1 MYFILNKYIM
11 HSPSLFQT
19 STAQL
24 FQKQNEKKSTNFQ
37 FFKPGNSLVSYTF
50 VCCPATGPITW
61 VLFISSASGACL
73 TFGLALPSL
82 SFHYVF
88 TLLAHPGCLP
98 AFSHTLPTTIAC
110 ANLPL
115 LSCVQWHT
123 LALLELKICRKLL
136 VWKSVR
142 YLCCCQQS

>member
-1 MYFILNKYIM
+1 M

-19 STAQL
+19 SMAQL
-24 FQKQNEKKSTNFQ
+24 FQKQNEKKKVLIF
-37 FFKPGNSLVSYTF
+37 NSLSLVTLVSYTF

-115 LSCVQWHT
+115 LSCVQ
-123 LALLELKICRKLL
+123 
-136 VWKSVR
+136 
-142 YLCCCQQS
+142 

>member
-11 HSPSLFQT
+11 HNPSLFQT
-19 STAQL
+19 SKAQL
-24 FQKQNEKKSTNFQ
+24 FQKQNEKQSSNFQ

-50 VCCPATGPITW
+50 VCCPATGPIIWT
-61 VLFISSASGACL
+61 LFISSPSGDCL

-82 SFHYVF
+82 SFHYIF
-88 TLLAHPGCLP
+88 TLLTHPDCLP
-98 AFSHTLPTTIAC
+98 GFSHTLPTTITC
-110 ANLPL
+110 ANLSL
-115 LSCVQWHT
+115 LSRMLWHT
-123 LALLELKICRKLL
+123 LALLELKIRRKLL